1 MEDQDKTGSKV
12 HGLILLKKH
21 ARNNIVYGMKK
32 AVGEGTVIEE
42 KIPELLIDCKNA
54 VAMTDIYQFKGHTG
68 SAFHS
73 IFIAAGGA
81 ETAFT
86 AERDKL
92 KLSAVG
98 TAIHGTTKGG
108 IAAVDHFFN
117 IFDDR
122 VTGMKKIKHFF
133 IMVSKNIL

>member
-1 MEDQDKTGSKV
+1 M
-12 HGLILLKKH
+12 LINGK
-21 ARNNIVYGMKK
+21 NTV
-32 AVGEGTVIEE
+32 AVRD
-42 KIPELLIDCKNA
+42 IDE
-54 VAMTDIYQFKGHTG
+54 FKGHTG
-68 SAFHS
+68 SAFHG

-98 TAIHGTTKGG
+98 TAIHGAAKGG

-117 IFDDR
+117 IFNDR
-122 VTGMKKIKHFF
+122 VTGM
-133 IMVSKNIL
+133 

>member
-1 MEDQDKTGSKV
+1 
-12 HGLILLKKH
+12 
-21 ARNNIVYGMKK
+21 MKETVK
-32 AVGEGTVIEE
+32 QGTVIQ
-42 KIPELLIDCKNA
+42 KKVPELFIDCKNA
-54 VAMTDIYQFKGHTG
+54 VAVTGIYQFKGHTG
-68 SAFHS
+68 SAFHG

-92 KLSAVG
+92 KLSAVW
-98 TAIHGTTKGG
+98 TAIHGATKGG

-122 VTGMKKIKHFF
+122 VTGM
-133 IMVSKNIL
+133 

>member
-1 MEDQDKTGSKV
+1 
-12 HGLILLKKH
+12 
-21 ARNNIVYGMKK
+21 MKK
-32 AVGEGTVIEE
+32 AVEEGTVMEK
-42 KIPELLIDCKNA
+42 KIPELLINCKNA

-68 SAFHS
+68 SAFHG

-92 KLSAVG
+92 KLSAVR
-98 TAIHGTTKGG
+98 TAIHGTAKGG
-108 IAAVDHFFN
+108 IAAVVHFFN

-122 VTGMKKIKHFF
+122 VTGIKKIKHFF

>member
-1 MEDQDKTGSKV
+1 
-12 HGLILLKKH
+12 
-21 ARNNIVYGMKK
+21 MKK
-32 AVGEGTVIEE
+32 AVEEGTVIEE
-42 KIPELLIDCKNA
+42 KIPELLINC
-54 VAMTDIYQFKGHTG
+54 KGHTG
-68 SAFHS
+68 SAFHG

-92 KLSAVG
+92 KLSAVW
-98 TAIHGTTKGG
+98 TAIHGATKGG

-122 VTGMKKIKHFF
+122 VTGM
-133 IMVSKNIL
+133 

>member
-1 MEDQDKTGSKV
+1 
-12 HGLILLKKH
+12 
-21 ARNNIVYGMKK
+21 MKK
-32 AVGEGTVIEE
+32 AVEEGTVMEK

-68 SAFHS
+68 SAFHG

-92 KLSAVG
+92 KLSAVW
-98 TAIHGTTKGG
+98 TAIHGATKGG
-108 IAAVDHFFN
+108 IAAVDHFF
-117 IFDDR
+117 
-122 VTGMKKIKHFF
+122 T
-133 IMVSKNIL
+133 L